1 MYAGRAVTRAVV
13 LKSTKEEDLNDFI
26 DDLEP
31 EETLEMEKRISFFTG
46 KFATIG
52 RLRGHE
58 NAIDL

>member
-31 EETLEMEKRISFFTG
+31 EEMLEMEKRISFFTG
-46 KFATIG
+46 KFPTVG
-52 RLRGHE
+52 RLSGHE